1 MALYFIKGYDNLYSA
16 LHGME
21 RSEII
26 ECSNHNEAIDFAQD
40 LSYNVIQD
48 YAEIYDYLEENVQ
61 EICENEG
68 ILYGNNTEEEDR
80 IREEVFREDAMYEV
94 YLLDMNEIE
103 NRKLTIDDLEDFLY
117 YDEETF
123 KKHFVYEQI
132 V

>member
-1 MALYFIKGYDNLYSA
+1 MALYLIKGYDNLYNA

-26 ECSNHNEAIDFAQD
+26 ECSNHDEAVDFALD

-48 YAEIYDYLEENVQ
+48 YAEIYDSLEENIQ

-68 ILYGNNTEEEDR
+68 ILYGNDTEEEDR
-80 IREEVFREDAMYEV
+80 IREEVFHEDAMYEV
-94 YLLDMNEIE
+94 YLLDMNVIE
-103 NRKLTIDDLEDFLY
+103 DRKLTIDDLEDFLY

>member
-1 MALYFIKGYDNLYSA
+1 MALYLIKGYDNLYNA

-26 ECSNHNEAIDFAQD
+26 ECNNHDEAIDFALD
-40 LSYNVIQD
+40 LSYDVIQD
-48 YAEIYDYLEENVQ
+48 YAEIYDSLEENVQ

-68 ILYGNNTEEEDR
+68 IPYGNNTEEEDC

-94 YLLDMNEIE
+94 YLLDMNVIE
-103 NRKLTIDDLEDFLY
+103 DRKLTIDDLEDFLY

-123 KKHFVYEQI
+123 KKNFVYEQI

>member
-1 MALYFIKGYDNLYSA
+1 MALYLIKGYDNLYSA

-26 ECSNHNEAIDFAQD
+26 ECSNHDEAIDFAQD
-40 LSYNVIQD
+40 LSYDVIQD
-48 YAEIYDYLEENVQ
+48 YAEIYDSLEETVQ

-68 ILYGNNTEEEDR
+68 IIYGNNTEEENR
-80 IREEVFREDAMYEV
+80 IREKVFREDAMYEV
-94 YLLDMNEIE
+94 YLLDMNVIE

>member
-1 MALYFIKGYDNLYSA
+1 MALYFIKGYDNLYNA

-26 ECSNHNEAIDFAQD
+26 ECSNHDEAIDFAQD
-40 LSYNVIQD
+40 LSYDVIQD
-48 YAEIYDYLEENVQ
+48 YAEIYDFLEENVQ

-68 ILYGNNTEEEDR
+68 IIYGNNTEEEDR
-80 IREEVFREDAMYEV
+80 IREEVFREDAMCEV
-94 YLLDMNEIE
+94 YLLDMNVIE
-103 NRKLTIDDLEDFLY
+103 DRKLTIDDLEDFLY

>member
-1 MALYFIKGYDNLYSA
+1 MALYLIKGYDNLYNA

-26 ECSNHNEAIDFAQD
+26 ECSNHDEAIDFAQD
-40 LSYNVIQD
+40 LSYDVIQD
-48 YAEIYDYLEENVQ
+48 YTEIYDSLEETVQ

-68 ILYGNNTEEEDR
+68 IPYGNDTEEEDR
-80 IREEVFREDAMYEV
+80 IREEVFHEDAMYEV
-94 YLLDMNEIE
+94 YLLDMNVIE
-103 NRKLTIDDLEDFLY
+103 DRKLTIDDLEDFLY